1 MAAALQACTIFNAP
15 KAVAQALVGIIFLF
29 QNSYQYLLYTQ
40 QWSFVSTVLTPEQ
53 GSRWFAGIA
62 GLSSVFS
69 SILGTIVPYLLPY
82 TGLLGLMAST
92 CITLTLCLIAQD
104 KAYSIAQAN
113 GFDPADTQT
122 AKEKKQ
128 KAENKDSKLRQAV
141 DLFKRVPTLR
151 ALLSEVLSFQSLNT
165 ILNVAFIGVLK
176 SQIPDDLARSA
187 FTGRFYASINAA
199 GAALQF
205 IVLPPFMKR
214 AEPKWIWRVMPII
227 PTAFCLANSLQYDLS
242 LSLIAGAFYITKVMD
257 YSFRSVVYAMVYQPL
272 DFESRYVGKEIIG
285 VFGSRFGKS
294 GMALLVSAFT
304 ALFGGAFGLRQL
316 SWFAFGISS
325 TWLSSTM
332 WLSSLLPRKAEAQAI
347 VEERVKQ
354 QKLEEKPKTE

>member
-1 MAAALQACTIFNAP
+1 
-15 KAVAQALVGIIFLF
+15 
-29 QNSYQYLLYTQ
+29 
-40 QWSFVSTVLTPEQ
+40 
-53 GSRWFAGIA
+53 
-62 GLSSVFS
+62 
-69 SILGTIVPYLLPY
+69 
-82 TGLLGLMAST
+82 
-92 CITLTLCLIAQD
+92 
-104 KAYSIAQAN
+104 
-113 GFDPADTQT
+113 
-122 AKEKKQ
+122 
-128 KAENKDSKLRQAV
+128 
-141 DLFKRVPTLR
+141 
-151 ALLSEVLSFQSLNT
+151 
-165 ILNVAFIGVLK
+165 
-176 SQIPDDLARSA
+176 
-187 FTGRFYASINAA
+187 
-199 GAALQF
+199 
-205 IVLPPFMKR
+205 
-214 AEPKWIWRVMPII
+214 
-227 PTAFCLANSLQYDLS
+227 LQYDLS